1 MKEAYRDQRGL
12 PLLETLWQDI
22 RYGARMLRKNPAFA
36 AMAVLTLALGIGATT
51 AVFSIVNALLIRPLP
66 FREPDRLVWIANDLG
81 GGSSMSAMTTRAGT
95 FVDWKRQNSS
105 FERLGAYFAFF
116 EYGSQTLVGKGDPVR
131 LQGVGVSRD
140 FLETLGVRPQLGR
153 NFSVEECQW
162 NGAKAVILSD
172 ALWKRRFGGDPAIVG
187 QTISLRDDLIAAAGG
202 RPQTEPYVVVGVL
215 PSTFDFASIFT
226 PAAKVDFLLPFPI
239 CPETD
244 NWGNTLAVIG
254 RLKPGVTLARARSEF
269 KVLDDQIKK
278 AHPERGTDFTAVM
291 APLKEHISGSYQR
304 PFRILAAAVA
314 SVLLIACA
322 NLSNLLLARATTR
335 RKEIAVRLALGA
347 GRARLICQM
356 LTESTL
362 LAGLGG
368 LLGLPLAWFTT
379 RMVART
385 RVFDVPLLSSV
396 GVDGQALGFTL
407 VLAFACGILFGI
419 VPALR
424 LSRSELH
431 DDLKDSGRGSTHGTG
446 HSKVRD
452 SLVVLEVAATC
463 VLLVVAGLLVRSLVS
478 LLEVDPGFRPEQ
490 AATWRIQP
498 SRSFANREEQTAW
511 FCALVDTVATLPGV
525 ESAGLTDAL
534 PLGRNRSWNVR
545 AKGVI
550 YRPGESPEALPRIVD
565 ENYLQTMKIPLRSGR
580 LLERDDLTREKR
592 VAVISEAL
600 AQRLWPNDTA
610 VGKILMVDGEF
621 EVVGVVGNVRHA
633 GLDRATEPEMY
644 LLGGQNQSGWS
655 TEDLVVRTRA
665 SLGTLVPA
673 VRTALRQFDP
683 GMPTGEFRTLGE
695 IIDRSVSPNRLI
707 TALMGSFSLL
717 AMLLAAVGIYG
728 VIACSVSQRTSE
740 LGIRLALGAT
750 AMDIHRLV
758 IGEGMRPVLYGLGL
772 GVITALTLTQVLRA
786 LLFGIHA
793 ADPLSFAT
801 AAMIITLAGLLAC
814 WLPARRAAKVD
825 PMVALRYE

>member
-1 MKEAYRDQRGL
+1 
-12 PLLETLWQDI
+12 
-22 RYGARMLRKNPAFA
+22 
-36 AMAVLTLALGIGATT
+36 
-51 AVFSIVNALLIRPLP
+51 
-66 FREPDRLVWIANDLG
+66 
-81 GGSSMSAMTTRAGT
+81 
-95 FVDWKRQNSS
+95 
-105 FERLGAYFAFF
+105 
-116 EYGSQTLVGKGDPVR
+116 
-131 LQGVGVSRD
+131 
-140 FLETLGVRPQLGR
+140 
-153 NFSVEECQW
+153 
-162 NGAKAVILSD
+162 
-172 ALWKRRFGGDPAIVG
+172 VG

-202 RPQTEPYVVVGVL
+202 RPQTEPYVVAGVL

-254 RLKPGVTLARARSEF
+254 RLKPGMALARARSEF
-269 KVLDDQIKK
+269 KVLNDQIKK

-291 APLKEHISGSYQR
+291 GPLKEHISGSYQR
-304 PFRILAAAVA
+304 PFLILAAAVA

-322 NLSNLLLARATTR
+322 NLSNLLLARATAR

-362 LAGLGG
+362 LAGWGA
-368 LLGLPLAWFTT
+368 LLGLPLAFFAT

-407 VLAFACGILFGI
+407 VAAFACGILFGI

-431 DDLKDSGRGSTHGTG
+431 DDLKDSGRGSTHGKG
-446 HSKVRD
+446 HSKIRD
-452 SLVVLEVAATC
+452 FLVVLEVAATC
-463 VLLVVAGLLVRSLVS
+463 VLLVGAGLLVRSLVS
-478 LLEVDPGFRPEQ
+478 LLKVDPGFSPEQ
-490 AATWRIQP
+490 AASWRIQP

-511 FCALVDTVATLPGV
+511 FRSLVDTVDALPGV

-545 AKGVI
+545 AKGVA
-550 YRPGESPEALPRIVD
+550 YRRGESPEALPRIVD

-580 LLERDDLTREKR
+580 LLERDDLTRQKR

-600 AQRLWPNDTA
+600 AQRLWPNETA
-610 VGKILMVDGEF
+610 VGKILMVDGEL

-665 SLGTLVPA
+665 SLGTLLPA
-673 VRTALRQFDP
+673 VRAALRQFDP
-683 GMPTGEFRTLGE
+683 DMPTGEFRTLGE
-695 IIDRSVSPNRLI
+695 IIDRSVSPKRLI

-728 VIACSVSQRTSE
+728 VIACSVSQRTPE

-750 AMDIHRLV
+750 ARDIHRLV
-758 IGEGMRPVLYGLGL
+758 IAEGMRPVLYGLGL
-772 GVITALTLTQVLRA
+772 GVITALTLTHVLRA
-786 LLFGIHA
+786 LLFGIGA

-801 AAMIITLAGLLAC
+801 AGMIVTLAGLLAC
-814 WLPARRAAKVD
+814 WLPARRAAKID
-825 PMVALRYE
+825 PMVPLHYE